1 MRRMNLKTVAVLLLI
16 VNETKANVAHFTNHP
31 HHGASEMIMNKDT
44 KEFEHPEPGGYYC
57 GLK

>member
-1 MRRMNLKTVAVLLLI
+1 MNLKTVAALLLI